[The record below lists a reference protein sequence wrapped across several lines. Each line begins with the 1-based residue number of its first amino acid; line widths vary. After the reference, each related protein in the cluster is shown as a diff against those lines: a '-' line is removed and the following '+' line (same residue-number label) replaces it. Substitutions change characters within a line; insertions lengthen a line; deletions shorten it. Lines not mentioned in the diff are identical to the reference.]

1 MASSTLTIRVD
12 EQDKARLEALARST
26 GRSRSF
32 LAAEAIA
39 EYLAV
44 NEWQIAGIKAA
55 IDDLDRG
62 EGFEHEAVR
71 KWVEFL
77 GQRQRTRAARR
88 IVRLF
93 WSRRAIGDLRS
104 IQACIG
110 CENPAAAKWMTL
122 RIVEFVETM
131 IPENPAIGRPGRA
144 PETRELVIPET
155 PYIVPCR
162 LRSGA
167 IEGLRV
173 YHGAR
178 RWPDRL

>member
-62 EGFEHEAVR
+62 ERFEHEAGR
-71 KWVEFL
+71 KWVESWDSDNEL
-77 GQRQRTRAARR
+77 
-88 IVRLF
+88 
-93 WSRRAIGDLRS
+93 
-104 IQACIG
+104 
-110 CENPAAAKWMTL
+110 EP
-122 RIVEFVETM
+122 
-131 IPENPAIGRPGRA
+131 PGG
-144 PETRELVIPET
+144 
-155 PYIVPCR
+155 
-162 LRSGA
+162 S
-167 IEGLRV
+167 
-173 YHGAR
+173 
-178 RWPDRL
+178 